1 MTYNAET
8 LYSEGETGY
17 AELMRD
23 MFYRAL
29 QKQFYRTPVNAHNIR
44 AIADSMRESINAMRH
59 HYGVQC
65 DVTVLDGN
73 GKPMFTVSADT
84 LH

>member
-17 AELMRD
+17 AELMREWL
-23 MFYRAL
+23 YQAL
-29 QKQFYRTPVNAHNIR
+29 KKQFYRTPVNAHNIS

-59 HYGVQC
+59 NFGVQC
-65 DVTVLDGN
+65 DVTIVDGN

-84 LH
+84 IH

>member
-23 MFYRAL
+23 MFYQAIK
-29 QKQFYRTPVNAHNIR
+29 KQFHRTPVNAYNVS
-44 AIADSMRESINAMRH
+44 AIADSMRESINVMRY